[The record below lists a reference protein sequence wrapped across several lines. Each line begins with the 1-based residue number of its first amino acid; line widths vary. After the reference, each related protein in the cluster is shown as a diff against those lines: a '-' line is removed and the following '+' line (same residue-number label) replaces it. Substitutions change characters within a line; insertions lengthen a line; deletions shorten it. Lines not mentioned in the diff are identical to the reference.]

1 MSYSRFACM
10 RTSYFLSMVEFG
22 WNVWKLASLRSYRY
36 RVQNMFIPWR
46 HKTIPGLCWFTLIHN
61 KVQDKFASCTIV
73 IYLEER
79 SPHWLS
85 QCRMAIACNAHLYI
99 QYKGCDPSNVWLGNV
114 GGIPIFA
121 KTHPD
126 KVPKLSAGTCSF
138 FFSWNCGHAK

>member
-1 MSYSRFACM
+1 MSKICSLPDDIRP
-10 RTSYFLSMVEFG
+10 FLAYV
-22 WNVWKLASLRSYRY
+22 
-36 RVQNMFIPWR
+36 
-46 HKTIPGLCWFTLIHN
+46 GLLLFHN

-79 SPHWLS
+79 SLHWLS
-85 QCRMAIACNAHLYI
+85 QCRMAIACNAHFYI

-121 KTHPD
+121 KTHPH

-138 FFSWNCGHAK
+138 FFS

>member
-1 MSYSRFACM
+1 MSCSCFACM

-22 WNVWKLASLRSYRY
+22 WNLWKLASLRSYRY
-36 RVQNMFIPWR
+36 CIQNMFIPWR

-73 IYLEER
+73 IYLEEW
-79 SPHWLS
+79 SLHWLS
-85 QCRMAIACNAHLYI
+85 QCRMAIACNAHFYI
-99 QYKGCDPSNVWLGNV
+99 QYKGRDPSNVWLGNV